1 MIPTQ
6 AFPGILDSLVTG
18 LLLID
23 KKQNVVFANHSAEEI
38 FRQSA
43 PRLCQKNIG
52 DLLYHDNLDADRIAK
67 HQASDNAFQLHNVNV
82 VNGHDDD
89 TSCTLS
95 FRLCPI
101 EGVTYSL
108 VEIYDLSL
116 NKKLN
121 EEYHRHNQHEAT
133 TDLLRRLA
141 HEIKNPLSGL
151 RGSAQLLKLE
161 LDDSELFEYT
171 DIIIRE
177 ADRLRNLVD
186 RMLGPH
192 AVEEKRL
199 VNIHQVLEQAR
210 QVIEVDLPRE
220 VFINRDYDPSLPDIL
235 IAPEQL
241 QQAVLNLLKN
251 GVEAVGK
258 SGEVTIRTRAQ
269 NQLTINNIQYRLAL
283 RIDIIDDG
291 PGIDANLKNK
301 IFFPLVSGKLKG
313 TGLGLNIAQTL
324 VQQHEGAIECESR
337 PSETKFSILLP
348 IVRQGS

>member
-1 MIPTQ
+1 MITTN

-18 LLLID
+18 LLVID
-23 KKQNVVFANHSAEEI
+23 ENRSVVFANHSAEEI

-43 PRLCQKNIG
+43 PRLCLRNIT
-52 DLLYHDNLDADRIAK
+52 DLLAHDELDAARIAK
-67 HQASDNAFQLHNVNV
+67 HQHSDSAFQLHNVNV
-82 VNGHDDD
+82 INGHDTD
-89 TSCTLS
+89 TFCTLS
-95 FRLCPI
+95 FRLCVL
-101 EGVTYSL
+101 EGRAYSL

-121 EEYHRHNQHEAT
+121 EEYHRQNQHQAT

-161 LDDSELFEYT
+161 LDDSELHEYT

-192 AVEEKRL
+192 AVEKKQL
-199 VNIHQVLEQAR
+199 INIHQVLERAR
-210 QVIEVDLPRE
+210 QVIEVGLPRE
-220 VFINRDYDPSLPDIL
+220 VNINRDYDPSLPEIL
-235 IAPEQL
+235 IAPEQM

-251 GVEAVGK
+251 AVEAVGQ

-269 NQLTINNIQYRLAL
+269 NQLTINNKPYRVAI

-291 PGIDANLKNK
+291 PGISADIQNK
-301 IFFPLVSGKLKG
+301 IFFPLVSDKLKG
-313 TGLGLNIAQTL
+313 TGLGLNITQTL
-324 VQQHEGAIECESR
+324 VQQHDGVVECESR
-337 PSETKFSILLP
+337 SSETKFSILLP
-348 IVRQGS
+348 IVSQES